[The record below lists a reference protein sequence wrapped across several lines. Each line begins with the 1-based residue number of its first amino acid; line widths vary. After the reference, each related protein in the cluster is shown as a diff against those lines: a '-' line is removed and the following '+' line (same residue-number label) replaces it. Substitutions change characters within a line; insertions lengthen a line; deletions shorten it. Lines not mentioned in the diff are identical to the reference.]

1 MDERAV
7 PTKPAPTFPALTFPD
22 TQAPFRYWVQ
32 MALPAVYGDELSYY
46 ELLSKVVKVLN
57 DALANMN
64 LLNED
69 VKELAEFTS
78 RLSQWTQDYFKN
90 LDIQQEVN
98 KKLDQ
103 MAASGQLQDMLEK
116 LFMNTYSVV
125 NVIKYGADRT
135 GATDSTPAVQKAI
148 AAASP
153 GQTVYFPN
161 GSYKLGQVNL
171 RSGLVYDFDG
181 SSLLFTSDY
190 GLVAEGKPVDACCAA
205 YALTKSIAAGDAQLA
220 CTYQGSIPVGTL
232 AVIEN
237 PSQQFQHD
245 RAHYKTGYVCL
256 IGKNNQMIPSCPI
269 DISMEGCTVTLY
281 DPAEVSIRNIGEF
294 EFADESEY
302 YQHGIVLRY
311 CSASHVDN
319 AYSEMPNYEGILME
333 SSYGCQ
339 VSRYRYEDKRAHT
352 AQQPEAHYAVSTKNS
367 TMCGIRDCQIYSM
380 WHAFSTGGDYLNYR
394 TYAKDCTLFASS
406 QFGFLD
412 HNVAIGSL
420 LENCTTSGAVIAAG
434 ATMRD
439 CLVSVT
445 GRHGTFSP
453 TNGAVF
459 LYGGALN
466 DQTYTLENVVF
477 DYPETMTNSNFG
489 IAGSFD
495 VTDGDATACTFGNV
509 VVRGCR
515 TLQGF
520 PVLYSLYRSTGVPCS
535 IGTVSFENTGA
546 RVVGSNAIPAGSSVK
561 NIVFTDCHIDMSSAL
576 SNQYMIVNLDL
587 FPNPGNVVF
596 KGCLIDGNELSSR
609 LISLRSNSARLMMS
623 DCVINNGSMAAIY
636 AITAYLSNVVATGTG
651 LLVEPQN
658 IEYLMMS
665 NVSGKFD
672 FSKMSGCI
680 IGTYNS
686 DAPRELTTTSVNFK
700 YVLGDKSAAWS
711 YFFGADGQ
719 LIPTK
724 VK

>member
-7 PTKPAPTFPALTFPD
+7 PTKPAPTFPALSFPD

-90 LDIQQEVN
+90 LDVQEEIN
-98 KKLDQ
+98 NKLDQ

-135 GATDSTPAVQKAI
+135 GATDSTPAVQEAI

-190 GLVAEGKPVDACCAA
+190 GLVAEGKPVGACCAA

-269 DISMEGCTVTLY
+269 DISMEGCTVSLY

-294 EFADESEY
+294 EFADESVY

-352 AQQPEAHYAVSTKNS
+352 TQQPEAHYPVSTKNS
-367 TMCGIRDCQIYSM
+367 TFCGIEDCTIYSM

-394 TYAKDCTLFASS
+394 CYAKNSTLFASS

-420 LENCTTSGAVIAAG
+420 LENCILSGATIAAG
-434 ATMRD
+434 GTIRD
-439 CLVSVT
+439 CIVGTT
-445 GRHGTFSP
+445 GRHGAFTA
-453 TNGAVF
+453 TNGGVY
-459 LYGGALN
+459 LYGGELPG
-466 DQTYTLENVVF
+466 QSYTIENTIF
-477 DYPETMTNSNFG
+477 DYAETPSNNNFG
-489 IAGSFD
+489 IAGSFE
-495 VTDGDATACTFGNV
+495 VTDGDAT
-509 VVRGCR
+509 GCR
-515 TLQGF
+515 IDNVSITNCKTTGGF
-520 PVLYSLYRSTGVPCS
+520 PILLSLYRSTGVPVE
-535 IGTVSFENTGA
+535 IGTVSVVNSNVRTIGA
-546 RVVGSNAIPAGSSVK
+546 NSTPANSSLGALIYSNCTLDLSNA
-561 NIVFTDCHIDMSSAL
+561 L
-576 SNQYMIVNLDL
+576 STSYWAVNLDV
-587 FPNPGNVVF
+587 FPNVGSVMMSNCRIIGNTVSTV
-596 KGCLIDGNELSSR
+596 LVSLSRSGR
-609 LISLRSNSARLMMS
+609 LIMNS
-623 DCVINNGSMAAIY
+623 CVIDNFTQIGLRAL
-636 AITAYLSNVVATGTG
+636 TAYLDNVIATGDG
-651 LLVEPQN
+651 LLINPQ
-658 IEYLMMS
+658 IVEYLMM
-665 NVSGKFD
+665 NGVNGKLD
-672 FSKMSGCI
+672 YANMSGCT
-680 IGTYNS
+680 IGTVND
-686 DAPRELTTTSVNFK
+686 DAPRESTETSVIFG
-700 YVLGDKSAAWS
+700 YVLGSKAGTWEYHPDAAT
-711 YFFGADGQ
+711 GE
-719 LIPTK
+719 LVPTK